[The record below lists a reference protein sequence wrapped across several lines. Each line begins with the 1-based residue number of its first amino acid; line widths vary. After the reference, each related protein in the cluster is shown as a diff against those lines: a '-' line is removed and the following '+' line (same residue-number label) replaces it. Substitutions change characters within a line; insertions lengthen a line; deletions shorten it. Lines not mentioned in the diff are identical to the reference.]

1 MKVTNYTDVRLNL
14 RATLDEVHNTNVPTL
29 VTSKNSVQVVIVPKK
44 MYDDFISY
52 IANMVGSIK

>member
-29 VTSKNSVQVVIVPKK
+29 VTSKNNVQVVIVPKK